1 MKRKRKIRLG
11 RVIVV
16 LAVLIA
22 LIGFT
27 YILTKPIFD
36 KNTLPSSTATPE
48 VETPITTPNSTPSP
62 TPTPTPVSLDHTSY
76 DSIYVIINKTH
87 PLPEDYEPTDLVV
100 PNVKATKD
108 GLTMRKEAAEALEVM
123 FNAAKEEGHTLIFGS
138 GYRSYSTQE
147 RLFNNYVARDGEDAA
162 NRYSARPGQSE
173 HQTGLAA
180 DIGDGSLANWLKN
193 SFKDTP
199 EGIWLKENS
208 YKYGFVL
215 RFMDGKEDIT
225 GYMFEPWHFRY
236 VGVEEAQKIVDSG
249 LTLEE
254 FYNFTN

>member
-62 TPTPTPVSLDHTSY
+62 TPTPTPVSLNHTSY

-108 GLTMRKEAAEALEVM
+108 GLKSHNV
-123 FNAAKEEGHTLIFGS
+123 
-138 GYRSYSTQE
+138 
-147 RLFNNYVARDGEDAA
+147 
-162 NRYSARPGQSE
+162 GQC
-173 HQTGLAA
+173 
-180 DIGDGSLANWLKN
+180 
-193 SFKDTP
+193 
-199 EGIWLKENS
+199 
-208 YKYGFVL
+208 Y
-215 RFMDGKEDIT
+215 
-225 GYMFEPWHFRY
+225 
-236 VGVEEAQKIVDSG
+236 
-249 LTLEE
+249 
-254 FYNFTN
+254 